1 MDTHTEADSRAL
13 VQSTER
19 PKPQTLNPKPVD
31 NHTEADS
38 RALVQSTERP
48 KPQTLNPKPVDT
60 HTEADSR
67 ALVQST
73 VPLLTFWFW
82 INLCVYAE
90 SIKLQR
96 TQSPVRHIPK
106 REMRYTR
113 FRLKAKPRARVVGM
127 FGWMLRLARK
137 SPPGLGFRV

>member
-1 MDTHTEADSRAL
+1 MRVWRVTASWVSGFGFWVQEVDAGMRAGTL
-13 VQSTER
+13 YWKVRMTRQH
-19 PKPQTLNPKPVD
+19 PKT
-31 NHTEADS
+31 
-38 RALVQSTERP
+38 
-48 KPQTLNPKPVDT
+48 QTLNPKPVDT

-96 TQSPVRHIPK
+96 TQSPVRYIPK

-113 FRLKAKPRARVVGM
+113 FRLKAQPRARVVGM
-127 FGWMLRLARK
+127 FGWILCLARK
-137 SPPGLGFRV
+137 SPPGLGFWV